1 MKRGLIILLAVL
13 AVSGA
18 AYGAF
23 ALFHDRTTGIPASGT
38 LEARNISVGSKV
50 GGRVMKVLVREGDRV
65 EANQL
70 LLTFDDAELAAQR
83 TQARGRVEQ
92 ARAALLKLQHGS
104 RPEEIAQARAA
115 AATDERAPGYR
126 LQEISQLEADLER
139 ARADALNSEQTYQRT
154 ASLADQGILAL
165 QARDDA
171 RARLDAARA
180 QVRSLESS
188 VNAAHARLR
197 EAEAQK
203 ELVERGP
210 RKEDI
215 EAARAEVVRA
225 EGEQAQAEARW
236 AEREVRSPSAAVVE
250 VLDLRPGDL
259 VPANSA
265 VAKLLEAGQ
274 LYAMVYVPQNAVG
287 RIQVGQHANVRL
299 DAFPNRTFDAVVEQ
313 IRQKAEFLPRNVQ
326 TEDER
331 QHQVFGV
338 KLRVENPTNEL
349 RAGVQVDVVFTEAK

>member
-1 MKRGLIILLAVL
+1 MKRGLIILVGVL
-13 AVSGA
+13 VVSV
-18 AYGAF
+18 GAF
-23 ALFHDRTTGIPASGT
+23 GAYAWLHGRNSAIAASGT

-50 GGRVMKVLVREGDRV
+50 GGRVTKVLVHEGDRV

-70 LLTFDDAELAAQR
+70 LLTFDDAELAAQV
-83 TQARGRVEQ
+83 TQARGRLAQ
-92 ARAALLKLQHGS
+92 ARAALKKLEHGS

-126 LQEISQLEADLER
+126 TQEITQLEADL
-139 ARADALNSEQTYQRT
+139 ARAKADATNAAQTFRRT
-154 ASLADQGILAL
+154 ASLAEQGILAP

-171 RARLDAARA
+171 QARLDAAQA

-197 EAEAQK
+197 EAQAQK
-203 ELVERGP
+203 DLVEKGP

-215 EAARAEVVRA
+215 AAARADVVRA
-225 EGEQAQAEARW
+225 EGELAQAEARW
-236 AEREVRSPSAAVVE
+236 AEREVRSPAAAVVE

-259 VPANSA
+259 VPANAA
-265 VAKLLEAGQ
+265 VAKLLEANQ
-274 LYAMVYVPQNAVG
+274 LYAMVYVPQNDVG
-287 RIQVGQHANVRL
+287 RIRVGQRAEIRV
-299 DAFPNRTFDAVVEQ
+299 DAFRNRTFNATVEQ

-338 KLRVENPTNEL
+338 KLRVENPGQEL
-349 RAGVQVDVVFTEAK
+349 RAGVQADVVFTEAK